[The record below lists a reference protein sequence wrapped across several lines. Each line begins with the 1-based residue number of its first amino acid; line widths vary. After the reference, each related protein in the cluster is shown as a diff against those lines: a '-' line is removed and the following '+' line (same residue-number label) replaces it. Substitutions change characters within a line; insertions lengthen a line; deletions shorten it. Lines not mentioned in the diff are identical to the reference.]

1 MKHLLFLS
9 ALLKCRCKLLFVTA
23 GIFLSIPAWGQ
34 LPTAQQVASQMKV
47 GWNLGN
53 TLEAICGENAWG
65 NPATSQALINAV
77 KAAGFNT
84 VRIPCAWDCHTS
96 NGVIDAAWIAR
107 VKAVVDYCINNNM
120 YVIINIHW
128 DGGWL
133 ENNCTT
139 SAQSAV
145 NVKQQNYWTQIANY
159 FKNYNERLL
168 FASANEPAVS
178 DATGMSVLLSY
189 HQTFINAVRATGGNN
204 SSRSLIIQGP
214 STSIDNTYNLM
225 NTMPTDQISNRLMM
239 EVHYYAPW
247 QFCGLTA
254 DASWGTMFYYWGNG
268 YHSTTQ
274 TDRNTTWGEES
285 EVERALGLMK
295 TKFVDNGIPV
305 IIGEFGAIKR
315 TNPSDLSLHLASR
328 EYFNKYV
335 TSSAKNKGMVPVYW
349 DNGAS
354 DFGIFNRST
363 AAVSDQGV
371 INAIMQG
378 AGGSSS
384 NYITLANRATGLL
397 MDGIGRTANGSN
409 CSQWSNS
416 GSYNQQWT
424 LETTG
429 SYVKLKNRA
438 TGLYLDGMGRTTN
451 GSIAGQWATSS
462 SNNQQW
468 TMETAGSFV
477 KFKNRATGLYLDGLG
492 QTGNGAD
499 LAQWSTSSSFNQQWT
514 SSAAANARA
523 ATQSVSQTFVTNS
536 TVDKQALQVT
546 VYPNP
551 SSSIFNLVVNNN
563 EKIILVEIIDITGR
577 VVESIKPAMIKN
589 RLEFG
594 ASLKPNTYIVKV
606 TGNTGAKSFK
616 IIKQ

>member
-1 MKHLLFLS
+1 MKHFLFLS
-9 ALLKCRCKLLFVTA
+9 ALLIHRCKLWLAGVIVLLSVTA
-23 GIFLSIPAWGQ
+23 RGQ

-65 NPATSQALINAV
+65 NPNATQALINSV

-84 VRIPCAWDCHTS
+84 VRIPCAWDCHTT
-96 NGVIDAAWIAR
+96 NGVIDANWLAR
-107 VKAVVDYCINNNM
+107 VKTVVDYCINNNM
-120 YVIINIHW
+120 YAIINIHW

-133 ENNCTT
+133 ENNCTPG
-139 SAQSAV
+139 AQNAV
-145 NVKQQNYWTQIANY
+145 NAKQQNYWTQIANY

-178 DATGMSVLLSY
+178 DATGMAVLLSY
-189 HQTFINAVRATGGNN
+189 HQTFVNAVRATGGNN

-214 STSIDNTYNLM
+214 STNTDQTYTLM
-225 NTMPTDQISNRLMM
+225 NTLPTDQISNRLMV

-247 QFCGLTA
+247 QFCGLTS
-254 DASWGTMFYYWGNG
+254 DASWGNMFYYWGNG

-274 TDRNTTWGEES
+274 TDRNSTWGEES

-305 IIGEFGAIKR
+305 IIGEYGAIKR
-315 TNPSDLSLHLASR
+315 TNPADLSLHLASR
-328 EYFNKYV
+328 EYFNRYV
-335 TSSAKNKGMVPVYW
+335 TSSARNKGMIPIYW

-354 DFGIFNRST
+354 DFGLFNRNN

-378 AGGSSS
+378 AGGSGG
-384 NYITLANRATGLL
+384 YITLTNRATGLL
-397 MDGIGRTANGSN
+397 IDGIGRTANGSN
-409 CSQWSNS
+409 CSQWGNS

-424 LETTG
+424 LETAG

-438 TGLYLDGMGRTTN
+438 TGLYLDGMGRTAN
-451 GSIAGQWATSS
+451 GSIAGQWANSS

-468 TMETAGSFV
+468 SMENTGGYV

-492 QTGNGAD
+492 QSGNGAD
-499 LAQWSTSSSFNQQWT
+499 LGQWATSSSYNQQWSTAT
-514 SSAAANARA
+514 VTNARVA
-523 ATQSVSQTFVTNS
+523 ATAASLTYVDADKTTASVE
-536 TVDKQALQVT
+536 L
-546 VYPNP
+546 YPNP
-551 SSSIFNLVVNNN
+551 SSSIFNLVVNDN
-563 EKIILVEIIDITGR
+563 EKILLIQVVDITGR
-577 VVESIKPAMIKN
+577 VVETIKPVTVKN

-594 ASLKPNTYIVKV
+594 GSLKPNTYIVKV
-606 TGNTGAKSFK
+606 TGANWTKSFK